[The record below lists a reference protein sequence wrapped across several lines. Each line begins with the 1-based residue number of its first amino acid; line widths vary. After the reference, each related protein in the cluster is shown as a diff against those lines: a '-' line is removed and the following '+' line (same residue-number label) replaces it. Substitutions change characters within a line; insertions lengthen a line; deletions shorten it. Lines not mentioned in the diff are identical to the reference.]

1 MNTMRIAMIGAQ
13 ELEGEA
19 VAKAFKQA
27 KCALTLLVEDPSK
40 AKQQL
45 GQGFEYKYCDTSS
58 LSLLKTALLGVDSV
72 YISLKCVDESSAQ
85 QMVNQIK
92 NIVAACQFC
101 NVKTIG
107 LLSQSQVS
115 EENAPLFYEVAA
127 IYECEQHVI
136 NSGLNYFI
144 FCPAPFMECLP
155 QYVHGRQLYHY
166 IKSEKI
172 IAWLA
177 LKDFAQAVL
186 KTYQHGAIEK
196 ARFILQ
202 GDSQYSLQQAICL
215 YAQEVYRGV
224 KFESV
229 EVFLSWLR
237 ISFSADKELLHGAK
251 KARFLG
257 QARTVID
264 DKSEQGHWLLPNP
277 KTQLKSWCH
286 SQILV
291 KRQDQ
296 TALSA

>member
-1 MNTMRIAMIGAQ
+1 MKIAMIGAQ
-13 ELEGEA
+13 SVEGEV

-27 KCALTLLVEDPSK
+27 KFALTLLVEDTSQ

-45 GQGFEYKYCDTSS
+45 GLGFEYKQCDTSS
-58 LSLLKTALLGVDSV
+58 LSLLKNAFLGVDSV
-72 YISLKCVDESSAQ
+72 YVSLSCVDESSAQ
-85 QMVNQIK
+85 QLVSRLK

-107 LLSQSQVS
+107 LLSHSLVS
-115 EENAPLFYEVAA
+115 PENAQLFYEAKA
-127 IYECEQHVI
+127 LYECEQQVI

-155 QYVHGRQLYHY
+155 QYVHERQVYHY
-166 IKSEKI
+166 IKSEKLI
-172 IAWLA
+172 SWLA
-177 LKDFAQAVL
+177 LKDFAHSVV
-186 KTYQHGAIEK
+186 KTYQHGGIEK

-202 GDSQYSLQQAICL
+202 GDNPLSLQQAIYI

-224 KFESV
+224 KIETV

-237 ISFSADKELLHGAK
+237 VSFSADKALLHGAK

-257 QARTVID
+257 QAKTVID

-277 KTQLKSWCH
+277 KTQLKAWCH

>member
-1 MNTMRIAMIGAQ
+1 MKIAMLGAQ
-13 ELEGEA
+13 EIEGQA
-19 VAKAFKQA
+19 VAKAFKHA
-27 KCALTLLVEDPSK
+27 KCTLTLLVEDISQ

-45 GQGFEYKYCDTSS
+45 GQGFVYKHCDTSS
-58 LSLLKTALLGVDSV
+58 LSLLKNALLGVDSV

-85 QMVNQIK
+85 QLVNRLK

-107 LLSQSQVS
+107 LLSHSLVS
-115 EENAPLFYEVAA
+115 DENSSLFYEVAA

-155 QYVHGRQLYHY
+155 QYVHERQLYHY
-166 IKSEKI
+166 IKSEKV

-177 LKDFAQAVL
+177 LKDFAQAVV

-202 GDSQYSLQQAICL
+202 GDSQYSLQQAIYI

-224 KFESV
+224 KFENI

-237 ISFSADKELLHGAK
+237 VSFSADKALLHGAK
-251 KARFLG
+251 QARFLG
-257 QARTVID
+257 QAKAVVD

-277 KTQLKSWCH
+277 KTQLKTWCH